1 MAQYISKGN
10 IFGRIGTGIGKGLA
24 EQVPKEIERE
34 RLSSGLQ
41 NFEKDSADLN
51 PIQQLARISAIPGI
65 TPQMIQSFHELAKYQ
80 NQGNA
85 YKRGAGGNRRPGQQT
100 QGEAPPASPQ
110 GGQSFRDVQ
119 FANLQPQQGEPQ
131 PQQPGQPGQP
141 MSPQGPVNNQK
152 QTPNQPPNENVP
164 QVVEG
169 NALNQQNLTRLP
181 WTPQQRQATIADYIE
196 QGFLP
201 DQAKQL
207 QADDENRDLSE
218 PAAHKQRLEDI
229 DAAKGKVRETLK
241 RHLETKL
248 QKTGENVY
256 KDVEGRMILNAER
269 GMTRDLIKNP
279 KADIDNVANDWSERL
294 YRTAIAKDKMRTL
307 GKTTGL
313 ENFLKGDQSLKK
325 LKEYQD
331 IFKRSGNLEEFKNM
345 LEGPDFGMSSQA
357 AASLAYPPNP
367 KINNFLSNYRSSIQ
381 YHAPQKLQE
390 ARKAAIEIEHDIGP
404 DDSVLSIVRKLSD
417 KDPFFDQQSFLDQLS
432 EDKDEIGL
440 NERQRLELAEGAR
453 GILPNWADLLF
464 LPIIRR

>member
-1 MAQYISKGN
+1 MSQKISQGN
-10 IFGRIGTGIGKGLA
+10 IFGRIGSGIGQGLA
-24 EQVPKEIERE
+24 EQIPKEIDRG

-41 NFEKDSADLN
+41 QFEKDAAGLN

-65 TPQMIQSFHELAKYQ
+65 TPQMVQSFQELAKNQ

-85 YKRGAGGNRRPGQQT
+85 YRRSAGGNPAPGQQMN
-100 QGEAPPASPQ
+100 GMAPNASPQ
-110 GGQSFRDVQ
+110 QPQSIRDVQ
-119 FANLQPQQGEPQ
+119 FGNMQPQQ
-131 PQQPGQPGQP
+131 
-141 MSPQGPVNNQK
+141 QGRNMPATGAVNNQQ
-152 QTPNQPPNENVP
+152 QTPNVNSNENIP
-164 QVVEG
+164 QVAPG

-181 WTPQQRQATIADYIE
+181 WTPQQRQSTIADYID

-207 QADDENRDLSE
+207 QADDESRDLAE
-218 PAAHKQRLEDI
+218 PGAHKERLKDI
-229 DAAKGKVRETLK
+229 EEAKGKVRDTLK

-248 QKTGENVY
+248 QKIGENLFE
-256 KDVEGRMILNAER
+256 DVEGKMILNAER

-307 GKTTGL
+307 GKTTGF

-345 LEGPDFGMSSQA
+345 LQGPDFGMSHQA
-357 AASLAYPPNP
+357 AASVAYPPN
-367 KINNFLSNYRSSIQ
+367 KNIDKFLSTYRSSNQ
-381 YHAPQKLQE
+381 YDAPRKLQE
-390 ARKAAIEIEHDIGP
+390 ARKAAIELEKDIGP
-404 DDSVLSIVRKLSD
+404 DDSVLSIARSLSER
-417 KDPFFDQQSFLDQLS
+417 DPFFDQQSFLDQIS

-440 NERQRLELAEGAR
+440 NERQRLELAEGVR
-453 GILPNWADLLF
+453 NILPNWADLIY
-464 LPIIRR
+464 LPLRR

>member
-1 MAQYISKGN
+1 
-10 IFGRIGTGIGKGLA
+10 
-24 EQVPKEIERE
+24 
-34 RLSSGLQ
+34 
-41 NFEKDSADLN
+41 
-51 PIQQLARISAIPGI
+51 
-65 TPQMIQSFHELAKYQ
+65 
-80 NQGNA
+80 
-85 YKRGAGGNRRPGQQT
+85 
-100 QGEAPPASPQ
+100 
-110 GGQSFRDVQ
+110 
-119 FANLQPQQGEPQ
+119 
-131 PQQPGQPGQP
+131 
-141 MSPQGPVNNQK
+141 
-152 QTPNQPPNENVP
+152 
-164 QVVEG
+164 
-169 NALNQQNLTRLP
+169 
-181 WTPQQRQATIADYIE
+181 
-196 QGFLP
+196 
-201 DQAKQL
+201 
-207 QADDENRDLSE
+207 
-218 PAAHKQRLEDI
+218 
-229 DAAKGKVRETLK
+229 
-241 RHLETKL
+241 
-248 QKTGENVY
+248 
-256 KDVEGRMILNAER
+256 MILNAER